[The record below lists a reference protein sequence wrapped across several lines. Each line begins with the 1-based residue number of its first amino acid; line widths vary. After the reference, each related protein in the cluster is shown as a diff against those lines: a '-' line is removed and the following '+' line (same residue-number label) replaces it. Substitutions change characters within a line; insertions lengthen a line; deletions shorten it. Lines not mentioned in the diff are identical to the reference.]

1 MKKLIPSDA
10 KWLAGVLDCEGWIG
24 MCRNYRKGGN
34 AEGWSTFYCGI
45 TVGNTNRILIT
56 HLLKLTGV
64 GYYSRFDIKDG
75 VRKVRHAWDVRRR
88 QDVRDVLTSVRPYL
102 ILKGK
107 QAQLILSL
115 PKEFKHIPLK
125 REKVY
130 WQLRTLNKKGIM

>member
-1 MKKLIPSDA
+1 MPKPP
-10 KWLAGVLDCEGWIG
+10 E
-24 MCRNYRKGGN
+24 GGN

-45 TVGNTNRILIT
+45 TVGNTNKILIT

-64 GYYSRFDIKDG
+64 GCYSRFDIKDG